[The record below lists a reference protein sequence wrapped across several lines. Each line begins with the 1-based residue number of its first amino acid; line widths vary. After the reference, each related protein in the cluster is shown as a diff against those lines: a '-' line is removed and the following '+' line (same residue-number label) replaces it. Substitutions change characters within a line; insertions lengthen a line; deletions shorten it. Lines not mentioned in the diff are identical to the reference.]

1 MIKLKSPT
9 PPPQPAPA
17 PQPAAAAA
25 AAPVPDTT
33 DMNQDSGTEDVG
45 AQDFSQGNTTNT
57 DSSSETQPSGDASL
71 EQGQDQPV
79 DGDMFKNI
87 QKITGKLAQR
97 MREGAGELTSKQ
109 LKYVLNSIVS
119 AIDINKIDP
128 NDKMSIINKL
138 QGKEEPEAPGGGG
151 NPANGAN
158 PDELAEDDIP
168 GQEDNKNENY
178 GILKAPIVQQVIKLA
193 GLESSVQESP
203 GILAFD
209 IAEAMYVY
217 IHDYND
223 NSSYIT
229 YLKGLLQQSKFNS
242 RPSLAS
248 YNNLDPD
255 GKEFYMALI
264 KHGETNPNIN
274 EDKKTLYSFMINEI
288 KSKLK
293 HKA

>member
-1 MIKLKSPT
+1 MKVKSPA

-17 PQPAAAAA
+17 PQQTAPAE
-25 AAPVPDTT
+25 PTNYEF
-33 DMNQDSGTEDVG
+33 NQDQGSTDDLG

-57 DSSSETQPSGDASL
+57 DASSGDQTSGDASSSP
-71 EQGQDQPV
+71 DQPV

-97 MREGAGELTSKQ
+97 IREGGDQLTSKQ
-109 LKYVLNSIVS
+109 YKYILNSIIS

-128 NDKMSIINKL
+128 NDKTSIINKL
-138 QGKEEPEAPGGGG
+138 QGKEEPEMPGGSGNAENNPNGG
-151 NPANGAN
+151 
-158 PDELAEDDIP
+158 ELAEDDIA
-168 GQEDNKNENY
+168 GQEEPDNGNY
-178 GILKAPIVQQVIKLA
+178 ALLKAPVMQHVIKAA
-193 GLESSVQESP
+193 GLESEVKENP

-209 IAEAMYVY
+209 IAEATYIY

-229 YLKGLLQQSKFNS
+229 YLKGLLSKDNFKP
-242 RPSLAS
+242 RPGLTS
-248 YNNLDPD
+248 YNNLDPE
-255 GKEFYMALI
+255 GKEIYMALI
-264 KHGETNPNIN
+264 QYGETNPNIN

-293 HKA
+293 QTV

>member
-1 MIKLKSPT
+1 MIKLNSPAPTQQPIQPTAPT
-9 PPPQPAPA
+9 PQPVA
-17 PQPAAAAA
+17 
-25 AAPVPDTT
+25 TT
-33 DMNQDSGTEDVG
+33 PEINQNSGSGDVG

-57 DSSSETQPSGDASL
+57 DSSSEIQPSDDASL
-71 EQGQDQPV
+71 DQSQDQPV

-97 MREGAGELTSKQ
+97 MREGAGELTTKQ
-109 LKYVLNSIVS
+109 IKYVLNSIVS

-128 NDKMSIINKL
+128 NDKLSIINKL
-138 QGKEEPEAPGGGG
+138 QGKEEQEAPGGGG

-158 PDELAEDDIP
+158 PNELAEDDIV
-168 GQEDNKNENY
+168 GQEEPENENY
-178 GILKAPIVQQVIKLA
+178 GILKAPIVQEVIKLA
-193 GLESSVQESP
+193 GLESSVQENP

-223 NSSYIT
+223 SSSYIA
-229 YLKGLLQQSKFNS
+229 YLKGLLQKNNFKS
-242 RPSLAS
+242 RPSLSS

-264 KHGETNPNIN
+264 KHGESNPSIN
-274 EDKKTLYSFMINEI
+274 EDKKTLYNFMINEI

-293 HKA
+293 NKV